1 MKKIYIYVLAVMSL
15 LCSSCNDWLDV
26 QPETE
31 VPADKMFD
39 NYKGFKDALTGCYI
53 SMVDRSAYGEKL
65 TMTSIECLANLWM
78 IETEKTLPADYY
90 LESHDYEQTNA
101 KDTLKSIYAK
111 MYNIIVQSNVII
123 KNVAE
128 KGNSITDPVARAVV
142 EAEAYGLRAYCH
154 LDILRLFGQVPGGT
168 IKVSLPYSETTT
180 IDEMPIY
187 YDFDAFVKKIEA
199 DLSKAE
205 SLLKDNDPIFEYT
218 FEDLNSVGSSDSK
231 VTLNDTYL
239 AYRQFRMNYWA
250 VKALKARLYL
260 YIGENQKAHDIAME
274 IINAKGA
281 DGLPVMVLSGSQDI
295 KKGYY
300 ACPSECL
307 FALSCYRL
315 IDYSKKL
322 LGGDIT
328 SSVTDNEQ
336 YIIDEGMLDDLFKGQ
351 NTSSHNRYVSVWEK
365 TKNGVST
372 TRPSIKKYFYKKDD
386 FSDKPSVLTNK
397 LRIIPM
403 IRMSEIYLIAI
414 EATTNLSEA
423 NSLYKTYMESHDVL
437 ITSDAFSSLQDVKNK
452 MQDEYRREF
461 FAEGQMFYTYKRN
474 KATKMLWGTGEVS
487 ENDYIV
493 PLPDTEYNSNK

>member
-1 MKKIYIYVLAVMSL
+1 MKKIYICVLAVMSL

-65 TMTSIECLANLWM
+65 TMTSIECLADQWK
-78 IETEKTLPADYY
+78 IGTDKTLTADYY
-90 LESHDYEQTNA
+90 LGLHDYEQTNA

-111 MYNIIVQSNVII
+111 VYNVILQSNMII

-180 IDEMPIY
+180 IDEMPAY

-205 SLLKDNDPIFEYT
+205 SLLKDNDPVFKYT
-218 FEDLNSVGSSDSK
+218 FEDLNNVGSSDSK
-231 VTLNDTYL
+231 VTLDDTYL

-250 VKALKARLYL
+250 VKALQARLYL

-281 DGLPVMVLSGSQDI
+281 DGQPVMVLSGSQDI
-295 KKGYY
+295 KKGYN

-307 FALSCYRL
+307 FALSCYKL
-315 IDYSKKL
+315 IDYSIKL
-322 LGGDIT
+322 LGGSGSIT
-328 SSVTDNEQ
+328 EDEQ
-336 YIIDEGMLDDLFKGQ
+336 YTITEAMLKILFKGQ
-351 NTSSHNRYVSVWEK
+351 NTSSHNRFTSVWAK
-365 TKNGVST
+365 TST
-372 TRPSIKKYFYKKDD
+372 SQGTSRPSVKKYFYKKDD
-386 FSDKPSVLTNK
+386 STIKSNILTNK

-414 EATTNLSEA
+414 ETTTNLGEA
-423 NSLYKTYMESHDVL
+423 NSLYKTYMESHDVQ
-437 ITSDAFSSLQDVKNK
+437 ITGDTFSSLQDVKNE
-452 MQDEYRREF
+452 MQNEYCREF
-461 FAEGQMFYTYKRN
+461 FAEGQIFYTYKRF
-474 KATKMLWGTGEVS
+474 KAAKMLLGTGDVS

-493 PLPDTEYNSNK
+493 PLPDTEYNPNK